1 MILLI
6 IYVAVALGFSFLC
19 SVAEAVLL
27 SVTAAHVAVLEQ
39 EGKPVGTLLRR
50 LKSDVNKP
58 LAAILTLNTIA
69 HTVGAAGAGAQ
80 AAVVF
85 GSAWVGVA
93 SAVLTLL
100 ILIFS
105 EIIPKTLGAHY
116 WRRLAPAT
124 AYGLKFLVW
133 ALHPFVWMSEKLTDG
148 LSHGKTVEGLT
159 REEFAVMA
167 DLGEKEGQL
176 NAKESAILKNLF
188 LLRETPITDIM
199 TPRPV
204 VFSLAESI
212 GVEEFFASYANSRFS
227 RIPVYS
233 GHQEHVTGFVLRN
246 DVILAYARGNI
257 ENSLIT
263 YRRDLPTLAD
273 KASVYD
279 AFDLL
284 LRKRAHLLLV
294 RDEYGGMEGIV
305 SLEDVVETL
314 IGLEILDEGDRA
326 ADMQQLARRL
336 WRKRATDMGLQLG
349 DDADEENT
357 PS

>member
-6 IYVAVALGFSFLC
+6 VYVSVALGFSFLC
-19 SVAEAVLL
+19 SIAEAVIL
-27 SVTAAHVAVLEQ
+27 SVTMAHVAVLEQ
-39 EGKPVGTLLRR
+39 EGKPYGALLRKH
-50 LKSDVNKP
+50 KSDINKP

-85 GSAWVGVA
+85 GSTWVGLA

-133 ALHPFVWMSEKLTDG
+133 ILRPFVWMSEKLTDG

-188 LLRETPITDIM
+188 LLRETRITDIM

-204 VFSLAESI
+204 VFSLPESL

-233 GHQEHVTGFVLRN
+233 GHQEHITGFVLRS
-246 DVILAYARGNI
+246 DMILAYARGNTDK
-257 ENSLIT
+257 SLVT
-263 YRRDLPTLAD
+263 YRRDLLTLSD
-273 KASVYD
+273 GASVYD

-284 LRKRAHLLLV
+284 LRKRAHLTLIV
-294 RDEYGGMEGIV
+294 DEYGGMEGIV

-314 IGLEILDEGDRA
+314 IGLEILDEGDKA

-336 WRKRATDMGLQLG
+336 WRKRATDMGLQV
-349 DDADEENT
+349 EEEE
-357 PS
+357 